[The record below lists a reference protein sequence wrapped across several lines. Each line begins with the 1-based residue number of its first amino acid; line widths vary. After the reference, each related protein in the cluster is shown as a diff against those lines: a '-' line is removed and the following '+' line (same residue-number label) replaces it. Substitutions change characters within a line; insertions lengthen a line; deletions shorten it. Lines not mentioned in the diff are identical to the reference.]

1 MGTMVNFARPDGKT
15 VQGYL
20 AEPAASNAPA
30 IVVIQEWWGLN
41 DQIKGVADRLA
52 SAGFQALVP
61 DLYRGKA
68 TVEQEEAHHLMT
80 GLDFGDAASQD
91 IRGALQ
97 FLKPRAPKVGLTGF
111 CMGGALTLLAA
122 QAPELDA
129 AVVWYGCPPLEY
141 IDASKIQI
149 PLQGHWAT
157 QDQFFKI
164 DTVAALEEK
173 FGAAG
178 VSFEFHRYL
187 AHHAFANEEA
197 VGPGRIP
204 ATQYDPMW
212 AQQAWDRALRFFWG
226 ELTHTEPLPQKMQA
240 SSIRTLRVRLHRHP
254 ATHPAGPATHGA
266 TPRRGRQCAAHGA
279 PGAAPGC
286 AFPPCLH
293 RQRAGAVSIRRGWPP
308 ACRRRSGRPVV
319 PDARHR

>member
-1 MGTMVNFARPDGKT
+1 MGTLVNYARPDGKT

-20 AEPAASNAPA
+20 AEPSASNAPA

-52 SAGFQALVP
+52 TAGFQALVP

-80 GLDFGDAASQD
+80 GLDFGDAAGQD

-97 FLKPRAPKVGLTGF
+97 FMKARAPKLGLTGF

-141 IDASKIQI
+141 IDASKIKI

-157 QDQFFKI
+157 QDEFFKI

-173 FGAAG
+173 LKAAD

-204 ATQYDPMW
+204 ATQYDPVW
-212 AQQAWDRALRFFWG
+212 AQQAWDRALRFFG
-226 ELTHTEPLPQKMQA
+226 KHL
-240 SSIRTLRVRLHRHP
+240 
-254 ATHPAGPATHGA
+254 G
-266 TPRRGRQCAAHGA
+266 
-279 PGAAPGC
+279 
-286 AFPPCLH
+286 
-293 RQRAGAVSIRRGWPP
+293 
-308 ACRRRSGRPVV
+308 
-319 PDARHR
+319 